1 MNPINPIKGIITTGM
16 TTPDREGISSPA
28 TGLVIYNSI
37 TGKFIFYNGSARTAM
52 GSGGGIST
60 LNTLT
65 ASTRTFAAGTTGTDF
80 NISSVTSTHT
90 FNN

>member
-1 MNPINPIKGIITTGM
+1 MNPIKGIIPAGM
-16 TTPDREGISSPA
+16 TTPERECISSPA
-28 TGLVIYNSI
+28 TSQVIYNSI
-37 TGKFIFYNGSARTAM
+37 TSKFILYNSSARTAM